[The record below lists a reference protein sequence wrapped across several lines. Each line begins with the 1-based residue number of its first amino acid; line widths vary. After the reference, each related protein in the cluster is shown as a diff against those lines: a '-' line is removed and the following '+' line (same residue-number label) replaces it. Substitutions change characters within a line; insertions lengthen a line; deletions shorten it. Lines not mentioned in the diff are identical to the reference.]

1 MLEPIDI
8 AEGRRLDADADPAP
22 WHIIRRPGPTIV
34 DDNGMGIAQPPSDN
48 AALIVWARN
57 NLPALLDRIES
68 LEADLERAHF
78 ARAEAQNRASDLRK
92 AADGWASHAEQT
104 ESALL
109 EARAT
114 NARLNRRCQQAEKA
128 ARDNIDAC
136 KRAGMSFGRSLARYA
151 ALLYRED
158 LERAQATIARVR
170 TLLDDPGYAWIV
182 EDDNFENTPE
192 KVSVIE
198 PAELLAALG
207 GDQ

>member
-1 MLEPIDI
+1 MPEPLDI
-8 AEGRRLDADADPAP
+8 AEGRRLLDEADPAP
-22 WHIIRRPGPTIV
+22 WHVIQRPMATIV
-34 DDNGMGIAQPPSDN
+34 DDDGMGIAQPFSHN
-48 AALIVWARN
+48 AELIVWARN

-68 LEADLERAHF
+68 LEVDLERAHL
-78 ARAEAQNRASDLRK
+78 ARAEAQNRASDLGK
-92 AADGWASHAEQT
+92 AADGWASHAENT

-114 NARLNRRCQQAEKA
+114 NALLNRRCQQAEKA

-136 KRAGMSFGRSLARYA
+136 KRAGMSFGRSLANYA
-151 ALLYRED
+151 ALLYHED

-198 PAELLAALG
+198 PAELLAALD

>member
-1 MLEPIDI
+1 MTTDPIGI
-8 AEGRRLDADADPAP
+8 EEARRLLDEAL
-22 WHIIRRPGPTIV
+22 PGPWNLELTMWMW
-34 DDNGMGIAQPPSDN
+34 D
-48 AALIVWARN
+48 
-57 NLPALLDRIES
+57 NLPELLDRVES
-68 LEADLERAHF
+68 LEADLERAHL
-78 ARAEAQNRASDLRK
+78 ARAEAQNRASDLGKSADWWGVRATTAE
-92 AADGWASHAEQT
+92 AALA
-104 ESALL
+104 

-128 ARDNIDAC
+128 ARENIDAC
-136 KRAGMSFGRSLARYA
+136 KRAGMSFGRSLANYA

-170 TLLDDPGYAWIV
+170 SLLDDPGYAWIV